1 MSVSPTA
8 MTNSLSTPPRLS
20 TFAGD
25 LNQATADE
33 LVEKSQR
40 GDDAALEVLF
50 HRFRPL
56 LRARMQRLWTALR
69 EELTSLEWAD
79 VEAQVN
85 YIFFHRAQCFQ
96 AQRGVYFAHYIERMV
111 SLDGM
116 AWLREQQRGRAMP
129 FSQLGTE
136 KSDIESWLG
145 EDNSLTHEVDS
156 ALSLRAALD
165 ELSAPQREAVWQVC
179 VLGFTEEEA
188 AGQLQI
194 SRSAVRNRLESGLA
208 NIRMCFNDDSDTKSR
223 TRTGRQSTKAT
234 QSAKSAK
241 LALLDFWEERIFMAK
256 DPKRPDLIGV
266 GAGRPILLQ
275 GIFAFEPTGLET
287 PRLLSPKLRYIV
299 PAGHIAGIRFVRVGI
314 ICDQMVCIST
324 VVNGMPH
331 RLVPVAANEAVH
343 VPFAIV
349 EPIVAGSEI
358 EIHIASNVPGTAI
371 VDVGCLQM
379 PA

>member
-1 MSVSPTA
+1 MGVYPTA
-8 MTNSLSTPPRLS
+8 MTKPLS
-20 TFAGD
+20 TFPRYLPTFCGD
-25 LNQATADE
+25 LSQATADE

-85 YIFFHRAQCFQ
+85 YIFFHRAQNFE

-111 SLDGM
+111 SLDSI
-116 AWLREQQRGRAMP
+116 AWLREQRRGRAVP
-129 FSQLGTE
+129 FSQLGAEHTDLDGWLE
-136 KSDIESWLG
+136 GES
-145 EDNSLTHEVDS
+145 SLTHEVDS

-165 ELSAPQREAVWQVC
+165 ELSPAQREAIWQVC
-179 VLGFTEEEA
+179 VIGLTEEEA
-188 AGQLQI
+188 GRQLQI

-208 NIRMCFNDDSDTKSR
+208 NIRECFNENSKTNSQ
-223 TRTGRQSTKAT
+223 TRTARQSSKTT
-234 QSAKSAK
+234 QSAK
-241 LALLDFWEERIFMAK
+241 LALLDSWEEKIFMAK
-256 DPKRPDLIGV
+256 DSKRPDLIGV

-275 GIFAFEPTGLET
+275 GIFPFERTGLET
-287 PRLLSPKLRYIV
+287 PQLLSAKLRYVV
-299 PAGHIAGIRFVRVGI
+299 PPGHIAGIRFVRVGI
-314 ICDQMVCIST
+314 ICDQMVCVST

-358 EIHIASNVPGTAI
+358 EIHIASNAPGTAI